1 MRLSKLKLAGFKSFV
16 DPTTVHL
23 PANLTGV
30 VGPNGCGKSNIID
43 AVRWVMGEISAKH
56 LRGNDMTDVIFSGAA
71 GRKPVGTASV
81 ELVFDNT
88 DGALTGPYV
97 AYSEVSLKR
106 QVSRDGQSTYFIN
119 GSKCRRKDITQLF
132 LGTGLGSR
140 SYAIIEQGM
149 ISRLIEAKPD
159 DLRAFLEEAA
169 GISKYKERRKE
180 TESRIAH
187 TRENLDRLN
196 DIREELDKQ
205 LKHLQRQAVTA
216 RRYQGLK
223 EEERKLKAELLAL
236 RLRDLDSESGTRTAA
251 VTSAELALEAAIAQL
266 RAAEAAIEKG
276 RERHTRETEALSQ
289 VQARYYQ
296 AGAEAARCEQAIT
309 HAKELR
315 TRQRADLEAAVTA
328 HQEASTLHT
337 RDAAEHETLSQ
348 ALSALEPELATARAA
363 EMAARS
369 ALSAAEEAMQGF
381 QQRWEGFTREG
392 ADANQKAMVER
403 ARIEQLDGR
412 LRRSLQQQER
422 VHTER
427 DNLASQDVSATLAD
441 LQAKRDAAQQESEAA
456 QQRMQAL
463 IKDYNA
469 ARDSERAAQVALDKA
484 RSDLSRVRG
493 QVVSLEAMQQAA
505 LGQVKGQVV
514 DWLKGKAL
522 ADKPRLAQGLTV
534 ESGWSRAV
542 ETVLGG
548 YLEAVCVDGLDA
560 VASIVGEL
568 KVGQV
573 TFIGGG
579 TATASI
585 DATADRLRAKVQGPA
600 VLDELLGGVL
610 AVDTL
615 GDALARRAAL
625 GAGESIITKDGVWI
639 GREWLR
645 VSRDRDAHAGVLE
658 REQELRALKE
668 QVKSAETLLTERDQE
683 LAAARERIKSLDRA
697 REETQT
703 EANRSHR
710 TFVELR
716 GQHDSLRARA
726 QQNAERL
733 ERLTRESD
741 ELAREINTAEDE
753 GREARSRL
761 AVAMDAMHAAEE
773 RRPGLEAERIA
784 LRADLDGARS
794 AAETARRA
802 AQQAEI
808 AVESRRS
815 SLQSLTTSLARL
827 VAQRDQIAA
836 RRAQL
841 AAELDAGEA
850 PLAVLSADLER
861 LLAAR
866 LESEQ
871 ALTAQRLLVEEAEG
885 EFQNLDHARVKAEQR
900 VEASRVA
907 ASQAQ
912 LAAQETRVRRE
923 SLSEQF
929 ALTRFDLD
937 QVTTGLAP
945 DATVAT
951 WESQVAE
958 VEGKIERLGQVNLA
972 AIDEF
977 KEQSERKEYL
987 DRQFAD
993 LTEALNSLES
1003 AIRKIDRETRER
1015 FQDTFDK
1022 VNAGL
1027 QSKFPRLFGGG
1038 NAYLEL
1044 TGDDVLESGVAVM
1057 ARPPGK
1063 RNSTISQL
1071 SGGEKAL
1078 TAVALVFSIFDLN
1091 PAPFCLLDEVDAPL
1105 DEHNV
1110 GRFCE
1115 IVREMSERVQFVFI
1129 THNKNTMELA
1139 SQLVGVTMNEPGVS
1153 RLVSVDVDEAL
1164 RMAAAG

>member
-81 ELVFDNT
+81 ELVFDNS
-88 DGALTGPYV
+88 DGSLTGSYA
-97 AYSEVSLKR
+97 AYAEVSLKR

-119 GSKCRRKDITQLF
+119 GSRCRRKDITQLF

-223 EEERKLKAELLAL
+223 EDERKLKAELLAL
-236 RLRDLDSESGTRTAA
+236 RLRDLDAESGTRTAA
-251 VTSAELALEAAIAQL
+251 VTAAELALEAAIAQL
-266 RAAEAAIEKG
+266 RGAEAAIEKG
-276 RERHTRETEALSQ
+276 RERHTRETEVLSE

-296 AGAEAARCEQAIT
+296 AGAEAARCEQAIS

-315 TRQRADLEAAVTA
+315 TRQRTDLEQANQAF
-328 HQEASTLHT
+328 QEASTLHA
-337 RDAAEHETLSQ
+337 RDEAEHANLTE
-348 ALSALEPELATARAA
+348 ALSTLEPALAEARAA
-363 EMAARS
+363 EAASRV

-381 QQRWEGFTREG
+381 QQRWEVFTRDG
-392 ADANQKAMVER
+392 AQENQKAMVER

-427 DNLASQDVSATLAD
+427 DNLAAQDVSATLTE
-441 LQAKRDAAQQESEAA
+441 LQGKRDAAQQESEAA
-456 QQRMQAL
+456 QARMQAL
-463 IKDYNA
+463 IRDYNN
-469 ARDSERAAQVALDKA
+469 ARDAERAAQTALDKA
-484 RSDLSRVRG
+484 RTDLSRVRG

-514 DWLKGKAL
+514 DWLKGRSL

-542 ETVLGG
+542 ETVLGS

-560 VASIVGEL
+560 VSSIVGDF

-579 TATASI
+579 IAPSATTQGAE
-585 DATADRLRAKVQGPA
+585 RLRAKVQGPA
-600 VLDELLGGVL
+600 VLDELLGAVL

-615 GDALARRAAL
+615 GDALAKRASLAP
-625 GAGESIITKDGVWI
+625 GESIITKDGVWI

-658 REQELRALKE
+658 REQELRTLKE
-668 QVKSAETLLTERDQE
+668 QVKAAEGALAERDQA
-683 LAAARERIKSLDRA
+683 LVAARDAIKTLDRA
-697 REETQT
+697 REETQA
-703 EANRSHR
+703 EANRAHR
-710 TFVELR
+710 QFVELR
-716 GQHDSLRARA
+716 GQYDNLKSRA
-726 QQNAERL
+726 QQNSERL
-733 ERLTRESD
+733 ERLGRESE
-741 ELAREINTAEDE
+741 ELAREIATAEQE
-753 GREARSRL
+753 GRDARGRLSVAVEAMS
-761 AVAMDAMHAAEE
+761 AAEA
-773 RRPGLEAERIA
+773 RRPGLEAERVA
-784 LRADLDGARS
+784 LRGDLDAARP
-794 AAETARRA
+794 AAEAARRA

-815 SLQSLTTSLARL
+815 SRQSLATSLARL
-827 VAQRDQIAA
+827 VAQRDQIET
-836 RRAQL
+836 RRAHLQSEL
-841 AAELDAGEA
+841 AASEA
-850 PLAVLSADLER
+850 PLASLTADLER

-866 LESEQ
+866 LSSEQ
-871 ALTAQRLLVEEAEG
+871 ALAAQRVVVETAEG
-885 EFQNLDHARVKAEQR
+885 EFQSLDHARVTAEQR
-900 VEASRVA
+900 VESGRAAASR
-907 ASQAQ
+907 AQ

-923 SLSEQF
+923 SLNEQF

-937 QVTTGLAP
+937 EVTAALPA
-945 DATVAT
+945 DAKVAT
-951 WESQVAE
+951 WETQVAE

-987 DRQFAD
+987 DKQFAD

-1027 QSKFPRLFGGG
+1027 QAKFPRLFGGG